1 MTSAEVAIVWP
12 GLYLS
17 TSIYFVLFPYSNPTV
32 SKQLTSSAINL
43 QYVISLIA
51 RMPSYTK
58 QNFFDGN
65 MPWMTYMSHFLGGL
79 PHWVVSKSIDH
90 GNSVILFFW
99 AVPRTFW
106 IFQRKIQEPG
116 GWCQPLSGRFPPAE
130 AKEVKP
136 GTTCLPPNSGLSN
149 DPIWNWTSK
158 LRYNLLTWMTN
169 GEGHGDSVGCSIDMP
184 GDTNYTN
191 RTTDLK
197 DTREKKGS

>member
-1 MTSAEVAIVWP
+1 MFFGGYHIELFQNPLIMAI
-12 GLYLS
+12 
-17 TSIYFVLFPYSNPTV
+17 
-32 SKQLTSSAINL
+32 
-43 QYVISLIA
+43 
-51 RMPSYTK
+51 
-58 QNFFDGN
+58 
-65 MPWMTYMSHFLGGL
+65 PWF
-79 PHWVVSKSIDH
+79 
-90 GNSVILFFW
+90 FFW

-169 GEGHGDSVGCSIDMP
+169 GQGHGGDSVGCSIDMP

-197 DTREKKGS
+197 DTREKKDLNQPQYFARYLSHPVTSHWVAPLFPQGSGSMMTKTTSQLNFHPHSVLHALWSSGSKL